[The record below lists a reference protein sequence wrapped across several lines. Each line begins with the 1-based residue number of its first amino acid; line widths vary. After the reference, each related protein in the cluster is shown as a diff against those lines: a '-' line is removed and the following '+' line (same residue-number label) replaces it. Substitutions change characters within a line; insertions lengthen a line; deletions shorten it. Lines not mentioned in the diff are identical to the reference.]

1 MRIFLTGATGYIGS
15 SVLEAFMRAGH
26 RVTALVR
33 DTNRGR
39 QVAAMGASP
48 VVGDLGEPATWEE
61 AARGHDGW
69 VHTVYEHSDRG
80 PASDRAALDAILTV
94 ARARSAQS
102 PALVVYTS
110 GIWVLGPAP
119 LPVDESAP
127 VNPTP
132 RVAWRPAHERL
143 VLDAGGAALRTV
155 VIRPGVVYGGSRGLV
170 SDLLKDGANSLIRV
184 VGDASNR
191 WPFVYN
197 RDLAELYARIVAT
210 PTASGVFHA
219 TDDADL
225 RLSEVV
231 EAIGR
236 AMKTTPSV
244 RHIPIDEARAKMGNY
259 ADALALDQVVRSPR
273 ARSIGW
279 APSLRSLVGNVP
291 RLLEEWRADR
301 ES

>member
-15 SVLEAFMRAGH
+15 SVLEALIRAGH
-26 RVTALVR
+26 KVTALVR
-33 DTNRGR
+33 DSNRGR
-39 QVAAMGASP
+39 QVAAGGASP
-48 VVGDLGEPATWEE
+48 VVGDLGEASTWQD
-61 AARGHDGW
+61 AARGHDAW
-69 VHTVYEHSDRG
+69 LHTAYERSDRG
-80 PASDRAALDAILTV
+80 PASDRVALETILAAAH
-94 ARARSAQS
+94 ARSADS

-119 LPVDESAP
+119 SPVDESAP
-127 VNPTP
+127 PNPTP

-143 VLDAGGAALRTV
+143 VLDAASSAVRTV

-170 SDLLKDGANSLIRV
+170 SDLFKDGANGLIRV

-191 WPFVYN
+191 CPLVYD
-197 RDLAELYARIVAT
+197 RDLADLYARVVAT
-210 PTASGVFHA
+210 PSASGIFHA

-236 AMKTTPSV
+236 AMKTQPSV

-259 ADALALDQVVRSPR
+259 ADALTLDQVVRSPR

-279 APSLRSLVGNVP
+279 APSLRSFVGNVP
-291 RLLEEWRADR
+291 RLFEEWRADR

>member
-15 SVLEAFMRAGH
+15 SVLEALIRAGH
-26 RVTALVR
+26 SVTALVR
-33 DTNRGR
+33 DSNRGR
-39 QVAAMGASP
+39 QVTAGGASP
-48 VVGDLGEPATWEE
+48 VVGDLGDASTWHD
-61 AARGHDGW
+61 AARGHDAW
-69 VHTVYEHSDRG
+69 LHTAYERSDRG
-80 PASDRAALDAILTV
+80 PASDRVALDTIL
-94 ARARSAQS
+94 AAAHARSADT

-119 LPVDESAP
+119 SPVDESAP
-127 VNPTP
+127 LNPTP
-132 RVAWRPAHERL
+132 RDAWRPAHERL
-143 VLDAGGAALRTV
+143 VLDAASSAVRTV

-170 SDLLKDGANSLIRV
+170 SDLFKDGANGLIRV

-191 WPFVYN
+191 WPLVYD
-197 RDLAELYARIVAT
+197 RDLADLYARVVAT
-210 PTASGVFHA
+210 PSASGIFHA

-236 AMKTTPSV
+236 AMKTQPSV

-259 ADALALDQVVRSPR
+259 ADALTLDQVVRSPR

-279 APSLRSLVGNVP
+279 APSLRSFVGNVP
-291 RLLEEWRADR
+291 RLFEEWRADR